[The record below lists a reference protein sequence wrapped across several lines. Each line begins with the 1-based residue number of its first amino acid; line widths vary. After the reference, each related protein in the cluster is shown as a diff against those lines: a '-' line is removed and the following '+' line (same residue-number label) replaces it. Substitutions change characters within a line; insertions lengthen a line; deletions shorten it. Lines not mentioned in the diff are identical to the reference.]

1 MVKREKEYL
10 KKKKKEYLR
19 GAIIWFAIMFSVFII
34 GYILNKTRKNV
45 FTLVAA
51 LLVLPVAQY
60 ATQLLAIW
68 KFKDPDIEISNSL
81 ESIQGDYALFHSA
94 LMPDTK
100 EVINFDHIIVTG
112 KRIYCIIDKPY
123 EIGRIKSLLDQKLK
137 AKGIPL
143 KIIQYVNFSELK
155 NEDKL
160 LKEVETVAK
169 QGNQKDLEEYTQ
181 LIAQMM
187 M

>member
-10 KKKKKEYLR
+10 KKKKKQYLR
-19 GAIIWFAIMFSVFII
+19 GTIIWFVIMFSVFIV
-34 GYILNKTRKNV
+34 GYILNRTRKNV

-68 KFKDPDIEISNSL
+68 KFKDPGIKISDFL
-81 ESIQGDYALFHSA
+81 ESIKGDYALFHSA

-112 KRIYCIIDKPY
+112 KNIYCIID
-123 EIGRIKSLLDQKLK
+123 
-137 AKGIPL
+137 PL
-143 KIIQYVNFSELK
+143 
-155 NEDKL
+155 
-160 LKEVETVAK
+160 
-169 QGNQKDLEEYTQ
+169 
-181 LIAQMM
+181 
-187 M
+187 